1 LKDSH
6 DFLNHL
12 VGRWMLIGKMGE
24 IELRQLVTAKWILG
38 DTFLWMHSR
47 SVTPQ
52 ENPTYKYEAVYHLG
66 YNENEQT
73 YVMHLLDTT
82 EVPLKCVVGLGERA
96 GNTLPFLFE
105 YGQTKFFNTFVWHPE
120 DSKWSFH
127 QTFEEEGII
136 QTFATKKM
144 TRLPAEGA

>member
-1 LKDSH
+1 MNDSH

-12 VGRWMLIGKMGE
+12 VGQWMLTGKMGE
-24 IELRQLVTAKWILG
+24 IELRQLVTAKWILKN
-38 DTFLWMHSR
+38 TFLWMHSR

-52 ENPTYKYEAVYHLG
+52 DNPTHKYEAVYHLG

-73 YVMHLLDTT
+73 FVMHLLDTT
-82 EVPLKCVVGLGERA
+82 EVLLKCVAGLGKRV

-127 QTFEEEGII
+127 QTYEEEGVVK
-136 QTFATKKM
+136 TFATKEM
-144 TRLPAEGA
+144 TRLPAEGE